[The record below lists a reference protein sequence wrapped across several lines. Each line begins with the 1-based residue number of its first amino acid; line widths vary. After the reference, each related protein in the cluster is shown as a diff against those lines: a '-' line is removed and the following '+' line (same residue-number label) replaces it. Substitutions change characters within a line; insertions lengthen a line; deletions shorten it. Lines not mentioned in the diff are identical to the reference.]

1 MLLAVIPALICGI
14 PFAVDFAG
22 RNAFGPRLTR
32 LDSKD
37 IPATPSRIIWI
48 LLTVDQAGRSTFG
61 AWLVRFDS
69 EDITSIPDSVGWIP
83 APIWKLAFR
92 FLVSCVRAHV

>member
-1 MLLAVIPALICGI
+1 MLLAVIPALICG
-14 PFAVDFAG
+14 
-22 RNAFGPRLTR
+22 
-32 LDSKD
+32 
-37 IPATPSRIIWI
+37 I

-61 AWLVRFDS
+61 AWLARFDS
-69 EDITSIPDSVGWIP
+69 EDITSIPDMVGWIP